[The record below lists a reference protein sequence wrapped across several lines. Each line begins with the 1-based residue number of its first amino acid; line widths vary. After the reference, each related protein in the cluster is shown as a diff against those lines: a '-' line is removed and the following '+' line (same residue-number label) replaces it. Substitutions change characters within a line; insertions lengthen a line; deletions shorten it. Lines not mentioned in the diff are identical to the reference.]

1 MEEILQEGR
10 FAGLI
15 MHPSS
20 LPNKR
25 GLSGDFGKG
34 AYEFVD
40 YLVAARL
47 NYWQVLPLGPCRY
60 LGEQPGCPYLATST
74 FAMNPLFVSVEALVD
89 DGLISDEEVTKLLK
103 KYKSEEKR
111 PSSETHTETSK
122 GSCHVDFARAMEFKN
137 DVLAVCYE
145 RFREAKDN
153 ERYKDFCAKN
163 HFWLQG
169 YACFEALQARF
180 PDAATWLEWPSEYRN
195 YRLLRKDSALLEELA
210 TPAEVDGKTIP
221 QTTPAFHKFV
231 QYKVCTHWKDLRQYA
246 NDREIKIFGDVAFYV
261 NLHSSD
267 VWSYPEMFQMDPDT
281 SEPLYVSGVPPD
293 PFCADGQLWGHP
305 VYDWK
310 AHEKTQFRWW
320 TKRIRLTFEKVDALR
335 LDHFRG
341 FVAYWRV
348 PYAHAIEHKTASE
361 GEWVEGPGEKLFD
374 ALYKNMGW
382 LLPKKALPSQLPKDK
397 NGHSSVMKKLRQL
410 WGFGSH
416 QVQQMPPPGSN
427 ADVDMYEPRLTYRG
441 TAPMIVAEDLGF
453 ITEEIVILRDKF
465 NILSMRVMQFAWGD
479 TDKGPNCEHLPYNVT
494 RNCCVHTGTH
504 DNDTVVGWWKT
515 ASPEQKIHMTNYLGL
530 DKEPT
535 PEEAHWHVVRLAME
549 TVAHLV
555 VIPVQDVIGY
565 GSEARFNQPGSD
577 SPSNWSWQLDSLD
590 ELYEPAIFDRL
601 VKLLE
606 TSGRVKA
613 INDSFPK

>member
-1 MEEILQEGR
+1 MEEILHEGR

-20 LPNKR
+20 LPNR
-25 GLSGDFGKG
+25 NGLSGDFGKG

-60 LGEQPGCPYLATST
+60 VGEQPGCPYLATST
-74 FAMNPLFVSVEALVD
+74 FAMNPLFVSVEALVE
-89 DGLISDEEVTKLLK
+89 DGLISEEEVAGLLK
-103 KYKSEEKR
+103 D
-111 PSSETHTETSK
+111 SSSDGQGGSSQAQTAELK
-122 GSCHVDFARAMEFKN
+122 GSRHVDYVRSMKFKE
-137 DVLAVCYE
+137 DVLALSYE
-145 RFREAKDN
+145 RFRNKN
-153 ERYKDFCAKN
+153 ECDEYNDFCAKN
-163 HFWLQG
+163 YFWLQG

-180 PDAATWLEWPSEYRN
+180 PDATTWLDWPQEYKN
-195 YRLLRKDSALLEELA
+195 YRHLRKDAALMESLNTA
-210 TPAEVDGKTIP
+210 AIVNDKAVP
-221 QTTPAFHKFV
+221 QTTPEFHKFV
-231 QYKVCTHWKDLRQYA
+231 QYKVCRHWRDLRQYA
-246 NDREIKIFGDVAFYV
+246 NEREIKIFGDVAFYV

-267 VWSYPEMFQMDPDT
+267 VWSYPEMFQMNPET

-348 PYAHAIEHKTASE
+348 PYAHAVKYKTASD

-374 ALYKNMGW
+374 ALYKHMGW

-397 NGHSSVMKKLRQL
+397 HGHSSLMKRLRHV
-410 WGFGSH
+410 WGFAGH
-416 QVQQMPPPGSN
+416 QAQQAPPPECQGD
-427 ADVDMYEPRLTYRG
+427 ADTYERRLTYRG

-453 ITEEIVILRDKF
+453 ITEEIVILRDKY

-479 TDKGPNCEHLPYNVT
+479 TEKGPNCEHLPYNVT

-504 DNDTVVGWWKT
+504 DNDTVLGWWKT
-515 ASPEQKIHMTNYLGL
+515 ASPEQKTHLTNYLGL

-535 PEEAHWHVVRLAME
+535 AEDAHWHLVRLAME

-555 VIPVQDVIGY
+555 VIPVQDVVGY

-590 ELYEPAIFDRL
+590 ELYNPPVFDRFA
-601 VKLLE
+601 KLLE

-613 INDSFPK
+613 LNDSFPK